1 VQSSGLQK
9 VSITE
14 QTVKNPFVVKSVSG
28 DSLMKIAVLTAPK
41 KFEFQDELLSPLL
54 PDEVL
59 LKVAACGVCTSEM
72 DVWEG
77 KAGNQIYPRYP
88 GHEVS
93 GVVADVGKDVQSLLP
108 GDRVAVA
115 PGRGFSE
122 YVVLKSKYCFPAGD
136 LPLDLALGEPLAC
149 AVNTVELANISLSDD
164 VVIIGAGF
172 MGNLVQK
179 LVAMQGP
186 RRLIVADTRADA
198 LERALRLGATHVVD
212 PSKESLPE
220 AVKALTDGRGAD
232 VSFEV
237 VGAQAPL
244 NLLGD
249 VTRMSGK
256 VVIVGYHQG
265 EPRQIPLGYW
275 NWMAFQILNAHFREE
290 TTILRGMR
298 IAMRLLTSGRMSL
311 EDLVTHRFPFND
323 INKAFLA
330 AHEKPQGFIKSTV
343 VMEN

>member
-1 VQSSGLQK
+1 
-9 VSITE
+9 
-14 QTVKNPFVVKSVSG
+14 
-28 DSLMKIAVLTAPK
+28 MKIAILTGPR
-41 KFEFQDELLSPLL
+41 EFQLQEEQLPHLQ

-59 LKVAACGVCTSEM
+59 VQVAACGVCTSELDM
-72 DVWEG
+72 WEG
-77 KAGNQIYPRYP
+77 KAGSHMYPRYP

-93 GVVADVGKDVQSLLP
+93 GVVSDVGKDVQGLAP
-108 GDRVAVA
+108 GDPVAVWA
-115 PGRGFSE
+115 PGRGFAE
-122 YVVLKSKYCFPAGD
+122 YVVVKSKYCFSAGD
-136 LPLDLALGEPLAC
+136 LPLDLALAEPLAC
-149 AVNTVELANISLSDD
+149 AVNTVELANISLGDD

-179 LVAMQGP
+179 LVELQGP

-198 LERALRLGATHVVD
+198 LERAMKLGATHVVNVTQ
-212 PSKESLPE
+212 SSLPE
-220 AVKALTDGRGAD
+220 AVKALTDGQGAD

-256 VVIVGYHQG
+256 VVIVGFHQG

-290 TTILRGMR
+290 AMILRGMR
-298 IAMRLLTSGRMSL
+298 IGMRLLTSGRL
-311 EDLVTHRFPFND
+311 NLADLVTHRFSLNE

-330 AHEKPQGFIKSTV
+330 AHEKPEGFVKSTI
-343 VMEN
+343 MMA

>member
-1 VQSSGLQK
+1 
-9 VSITE
+9 
-14 QTVKNPFVVKSVSG
+14 
-28 DSLMKIAVLTAPK
+28 MKIAILTGPK
-41 KFEFQDELLSPLL
+41 EFELQEEQLPALL

-59 LKVAACGVCTSEM
+59 VQVAACGVCTSEL

-77 KAGNQIYPRYP
+77 KAGEQMYPRYP

-93 GVVADVGKDVQSLLP
+93 GIVSEVGKDVQGFAR
-108 GDRVAVA
+108 GDRVGVLA
-115 PGRGFSE
+115 PGRGFAE
-122 YVVLKSKYCFPAGD
+122 YVIVKSKYCFSAGD

-149 AVNTVELANISLSDD
+149 AVNAVELANLSLSDD

-179 LVAMQGP
+179 LVTLQGP
-186 RRLIVADTRADA
+186 RRLIVADTRPEA
-198 LERALRLGATHVVD
+198 LERALKLGATHVVD
-212 PSKESLPE
+212 VARESLPDV
-220 AVKALTDGRGAD
+220 VKGLTDGRGAD
-232 VSFEV
+232 AAFEV

-265 EPRQIPLGYW
+265 EPRHIPLGYW

-298 IAMRLLTSGRMSL
+298 IGMRLLLSGRLSL
-311 EDLVTHRFPFND
+311 EDLVTHRFSLD
-323 INKAFLA
+323 EIGQAFRT
-330 AHEKPQGFIKSTV
+330 AHEKPEGFVKSTV
-343 VMEN
+343 VMQN

>member
-1 VQSSGLQK
+1 
-9 VSITE
+9 
-14 QTVKNPFVVKSVSG
+14 
-28 DSLMKIAVLTAPK
+28 MKIAILTAPK
-41 KFEFQDELLSPLL
+41 EFQFQEEQLPALL

-59 LKVAACGVCTSEM
+59 VQVAACGVCTSEL

-77 KAGNQIYPRYP
+77 KAGGQMYPRYP

-93 GVVADVGKDVQSLLP
+93 GIVAEVGKDVQGLAT
-108 GDRVAVA
+108 GDRVALLA
-115 PGRGFSE
+115 PGRGFAE
-122 YVVLKSKYCFPAGD
+122 YAIVKSKYCFPSGD

-149 AVNTVELANISLSDD
+149 AVNAVELANLSLSDD

-179 LVAMQGP
+179 LVQMQGP
-186 RRLIVADTRADA
+186 RRLIVADTRPEA
-198 LERALRLGATHVVD
+198 LERARRLGATHLVD
-212 PSKESLPE
+212 VTKEPLPE
-220 AVKALTDGRGAD
+220 VVKSLTDGKGAD
-232 VSFEV
+232 ASFEV
-237 VGAQAPL
+237 VGEQAPL

-290 TTILRGMR
+290 STILRGMR
-298 IAMRLLTSGRMSL
+298 IGMRLLTSGRLSL
-311 EDLVTHRFPFND
+311 EDLVTHRFPLSD
-323 INKAFLA
+323 IGVAFRT
-330 AHEKPQGFIKSTV
+330 AHEKPEGFVKSTV
-343 VMEN
+343 VMHS

>member
-1 VQSSGLQK
+1 
-9 VSITE
+9 
-14 QTVKNPFVVKSVSG
+14 
-28 DSLMKIAVLTAPK
+28 MKIAILTGPK
-41 KFEFQDELLSPLL
+41 EFQLQEELLPALL

-59 LKVAACGVCTSEM
+59 VQVAACGVCTSELDM
-72 DVWEG
+72 WEG
-77 KAGNQIYPRYP
+77 RAGNQLYPRYP

-93 GVVADVGKDVQSLLP
+93 GIVADIGKDVQGLAH
-108 GDRVAVA
+108 GDRVAVWA
-115 PGRGFSE
+115 PGRGFAE
-122 YVVLKSKYCFPAGD
+122 YVIVKSKYCFPAGD
-136 LPLDLALGEPLAC
+136 LPLDLALAEPLAC
-149 AVNTVELANISLSDD
+149 AVNTVEMANVSLSDD

-186 RRLIVADTRADA
+186 RHLIVADTRPDA
-198 LERALRLGATHVVD
+198 LERALKLGATHVVN
-212 PSKESLPE
+212 PAKESLPE
-220 AVKALTDGRGAD
+220 AVRALTDGKGAE

-256 VVIVGYHQG
+256 VVLVGFHQG

-290 TTILRGMR
+290 ATILRGMR
-298 IAMRLLTSGRMSL
+298 IGMRLLTSGRMSL
-311 EDLVTHRFPFND
+311 EDLVTHRFPLSD
-323 INKAFLA
+323 IGKAFLT
-330 AHEKPQGFIKSTV
+330 AHQKPEGFVKSTV
-343 VMEN
+343 VMQN

>member
-1 VQSSGLQK
+1 
-9 VSITE
+9 
-14 QTVKNPFVVKSVSG
+14 
-28 DSLMKIAVLTAPK
+28 MKIAMLTGPK
-41 KFEFQDELLSPLL
+41 EFQLQEETLPALL

-59 LKVAACGVCTSEM
+59 VQVAACGVCTSEL

-77 KAGNQIYPRYP
+77 KAGNLTYPRFP

-93 GVVADVGKDVQSLLP
+93 GVVTEVGKDVQGLAA
-108 GDRVAVA
+108 GDRVALLA
-115 PGRGFSE
+115 PGRGFAE
-122 YVVLKSKYCFPAGD
+122 YVVVKSKYCFPSGD

-149 AVNTVELANISLSDD
+149 AVNAVELANLSISDD

-179 LVAMQGP
+179 LVQMQGP
-186 RRLIVADTRADA
+186 RRLIVADTRPQA
-198 LERALRLGATHVVD
+198 LERALKLGATHAVD
-212 PSKESLPE
+212 VKKESLPE
-220 AVKALTDGRGAD
+220 VVQSLTDGKGAD
-232 VSFEV
+232 AAFEV
-237 VGAQAPL
+237 VGAQTPL
-244 NLLGD
+244 TLLGD

-290 TTILRGMR
+290 ATILRGMR
-298 IAMRLLTSGRMSL
+298 IGMRLLTSGRLSL
-311 EDLVTHRFPFND
+311 EDLVTHRFPLRD
-323 INKAFLA
+323 IGVAFRT
-330 AHEKPQGFIKSTV
+330 AHEKPEGFVKSTV